1 MICSKQWD
9 IQLEIAINGDDKR
22 DYYTTGII
30 YIYISNRTN
39 SNHGNIM
46 GIPWDIRSSCECNPT
61 HGVINIIYPLVN

>member
-30 YIYISNRTN
+30 YIYIYLIERIAT
-39 SNHGNIM
+39 M
-46 GIPWDIRSSCECNPT
+46 GISWEY
-61 HGVINIIYPLVN
+61 HGIYDPVVNAIQHMEL